1 MHFMN
6 TDMKKTLL
14 TIIILLSTL
23 SLFGQNYNVREEV
36 AGDMLKASGLDN
48 LIDFNVPALTKA
60 PKGYEPFY
68 ISHYGR
74 HGSRYAYTEKTYT
87 NLFGLLEKADT
98 CNNLT
103 AKGKEMLDSVR
114 TFYNKVKLYTGD
126 LTETGWDQ
134 HKIIAET
141 MVKVFPNVFAKGSRV
156 DAVASAKIR
165 SVVSMTSFCTALGQA
180 RPNISI
186 YAHQGIIEQ
195 QATAPNIGKNK
206 LRYKGPA
213 LVNPYSEDYESFFER
228 KMPGWKGI
236 YERLFKDADKA
247 LEGNE
252 PVMVTLYA
260 YMLVA
265 GMPSIP
271 QEHRVDLAG
280 LFTKEEFNEFWEVDN
295 YMRFKEYYKYQ
306 TSCCSVLDDII
317 AKADRRIAD
326 GERGA
331 DLRFGHDHVMMTLFM
346 LLNMNNFAHYPATN
360 DELLYWFQSFLSPMG
375 TNIQLVFYRP
385 KHKRNGEVLVKFLV
399 NGIES
404 HFTDTEPSSF
414 PYYKWE
420 DVKSYMQKRVKEFV
434 TERPLFP
441 TVDDVHSVSGNNEF
455 LVRRDN
461 RNLYLGVGS

>member
-1 MHFMN
+1 MR
-6 TDMKKTLL
+6 KTLS
-14 TIIILLSTL
+14 TILILLSCFCLTA
-23 SLFGQNYNVREEV
+23 QNYNVREEV
-36 AGDMLKASGLDN
+36 ASDRLKAGGLDN

-74 HGSRYAYTEKTYT
+74 HGSRYAYTEITYT

-114 TFYNKVKLYTGD
+114 TFYNKVKLYTGN

-141 MVKVFPNVFAKGSRV
+141 MVRDFPNVFAKGSRV

-195 QATAPNIGKNK
+195 QATAPNQGKNE

-213 LVNPYSEDYESFFER
+213 LINPYAEDSESFFER
-228 KMPGWKGI
+228 KMPGWKDI
-236 YERLFKDADKA
+236 YARLFKDVDKA
-247 LEGNE
+247 LEGKS
-252 PVMVTLYA
+252 PVMTTLYI
-260 YMLVA
+260 YMLIA

-271 QEHRVDLAG
+271 EEQRMNLTG
-280 LFTKEEFNEFWEVDN
+280 LLTKEEFEAFWEVDN

-306 TSCCSVLDDII
+306 TSCCSILDDIVI
-317 AKADRRIAD
+317 KADRRIAD
-326 GERGA
+326 GEKGA
-331 DLRFGHDHVMMTLFM
+331 DLRFGHDHVMMTLYL
-346 LLNMNNFAHYPATN
+346 LLNMDNFAHYPATD
-360 DELLYWFQSFLSPMG
+360 DELLYWFQSYRSPMG
-375 TNIQLVFYRP
+375 TNMQMVFYRP
-385 KHKRNGEVLVKFLV
+385 KNKRNGDVLVKLLV
-399 NGIES
+399 NGVES
-404 HFTDTEPSSF
+404 HFTETEPTSF
-414 PYYKWE
+414 PYYRWE
-420 DVKSYMQKRVKEFV
+420 DVKSYMLGRVDEFV
-434 TERPLFP
+434 TERTFIP
-441 TVDDVHSVSGNNEF
+441 G
-455 LVRRDN
+455 R
-461 RNLYLGVGS
+461 